1 MKIKSRGDAPR
12 LEINEA
18 ELKKEALQKPI
29 SRVKQAEAARVKARK
44 RLRQSVDSID
54 ARSSNSYHAEA
65 PDAKS
70 AAAQSASVKRIQRQH
85 STEFVKRLNTEPAS
99 KSSVLKSAAPESIQS
114 RLHSVSE
121 LETPRSRLKSGAA
134 GQVIRRELHK
144 QIEQDEADN
153 TGLQAAHTLERS
165 GETAL
170 YTSSQLREAR
180 TSYHLK
186 QAVRAEQRVDRANT
200 HFLQKQQ
207 EIEQPKSGSNPSS
220 RAHQKKAIKK
230 EYMKAKAG
238 KATSRTAASRSAQ
251 KAARKSE
258 KAAGSILKKKGT
270 WLVLGLAGLLAV
282 VMNMLSSCT
291 PLVEASLQAIVMGT
305 YPAEE
310 ADVKAAERAYRDME
324 KELERE
330 MEDYERYHPG
340 YDEYIVD
347 ADDIWHDPYALIAL
361 ISAYHGGEEWTIDSA
376 YLTIEM
382 LYEWQYVVD
391 ESVTTETRYR
401 TEEQEGTRTVTD
413 PVTGQ
418 PYTEIYT
425 YDASVPYTYSTCTV
439 TLENKNLSHA
449 PVYIISRE
457 KVGLYAMYM
466 STLGNMPGL
475 FTGAHASTLK
485 DPLEYDVPQELLD
498 ADPKFALLVEEANK
512 RLGYPYVWGGYDPE
526 TSFDCSGFISWLF
539 TSTGI
544 NNIGHMGA
552 TTLYGY
558 SDHVAPHEAK
568 PGDVIFFEGTMGD
581 DVGGITHCGLYVGNN
596 MMVHCG
602 NPCSYADL
610 TESYWVE
617 HFYGF
622 GRLYD

>member
-1 MKIKSRGDAPR
+1 MKKEKRKSVR
-12 LEINEA
+12 LNFSES
-18 ELKKEALQKPI
+18 ELKNPELQKPI
-29 SRVKQAEAARVKARK
+29 EQVQKAQHHADKVRK
-44 RLRQSVDSID
+44 RLHQPVDGTAENPSPLH
-54 ARSSNSYHAEA
+54 HAETA
-65 PDAKS
+65 DAKP
-70 AAAQSASVKRIQRQH
+70 AADQAVTVKRIQRQQ
-85 STEFVKRLNTEPAS
+85 STEFVKRLNTEPTA
-99 KSSVLKSAAPESIQS
+99 KSSVLKSAVPDSIQS

-121 LETPRSRLKSGAA
+121 LEAPNPRLKSSAA
-134 GQVIRRELHK
+134 GKALRNELHK

-153 TGLQAAHTLERS
+153 TGLQAAHTMERS
-165 GETAL
+165 GETAVH
-170 YTSSQLREAR
+170 TGSQIRDVQTTR
-180 TSYHLK
+180 RLK
-186 QAVRAEQRVDRANT
+186 QAVRAEEKVDRANIR
-200 HFLQKQQ
+200 FLQKQQ
-207 EIEQPKSGSNPSS
+207 ENKHPQTGSNPIS
-220 RAHQKKAIKK
+220 RARQKRAIQK
-230 EYMKAKAG
+230 EYRMAKAG
-238 KATSRTAASRSAQ
+238 KSTGRTATSHSA
-251 KAARKSE
+251 KRAVPNGE
-258 KAAGSILKKKGT
+258 KTLGTIIRKKGT
-270 WLVLGLAGLLAV
+270 WLLAGLVALLMV
-282 VMNMLSSCT
+282 VMNLMSSCT
-291 PLVEASLQAIVMGT
+291 PLVEAALQAIVMGT

-310 ADVKAAERAYRDME
+310 ADVKAAERAYRDKE
-324 KELERE
+324 KQLERE

-376 YLTIEM
+376 YPTIEM
-382 LYEWQYVVD
+382 LFEWQYVVE
-391 ESVTTETRYR
+391 ESVTTQTRYR
-401 TEEQEGTRTVTD
+401 QDGEEQ
-413 PVTGQ
+413 
-418 PYTEIYT
+418 I
-425 YDASVPYTYSTCTV
+425 PYTYSICTV
-439 TLENKNLSHA
+439 TMENKNLSHA
-449 PVYIISRE
+449 PVYIMSRE

-485 DPLEYDVPQELLD
+485 DPMEYDVPQELLD
-498 ADPKFALLVEEANK
+498 ADPKFALLGEEANK

-558 SDHVAPHEAK
+558 SDPVAPHEAK

>member
-1 MKIKSRGDAPR
+1 MKKEKRKSVR
-12 LEINEA
+12 LNFSES
-18 ELKKEALQKPI
+18 ELKNPELQKPI
-29 SRVKQAEAARVKARK
+29 EQVQKAQHYAGKVRK
-44 RLRQSVDSID
+44 RLHQTVDGTAENPS
-54 ARSSNSYHAEA
+54 RLHHAETA
-65 PDAKS
+65 DAKP
-70 AAAQSASVKRIQRQH
+70 AADQTVTVKRIQRQQ
-85 STEFVKRLNTEPAS
+85 STEFVKRLNTEPAA

-121 LETPRSRLKSGAA
+121 LEAPKPRLKSGAA
-134 GQVIRRELHK
+134 GKALRNELHK

-153 TGLQAAHTLERS
+153 TGLQAAHMLERS
-165 GETAL
+165 GETAVH
-170 YTSSQLREAR
+170 TGSQIRDVHTTR
-180 TSYHLK
+180 RLK
-186 QAVRAEQRVDRANT
+186 QAVRAEEKVDRVNIR
-200 HFLQKQQ
+200 FLQKQQ
-207 EIEQPKSGSNPSS
+207 EIQHPQTGSNPIS
-220 RAHQKKAIKK
+220 RARQKRAIQK
-230 EYMKAKAG
+230 EYRMAKAG
-238 KATSRTAASRSAQ
+238 KSTGRTAASRSA
-251 KAARKSE
+251 KRAVHNGE
-258 KAAGSILKKKGT
+258 KTLGTIIRKKGT
-270 WLVLGLAGLLAV
+270 WLLAGLVALLMV
-282 VMNMLSSCT
+282 VMNLMSSCT
-291 PLVEASLQAIVMGT
+291 PLVEAALQAIVMGT

-310 ADVKAAERAYRDME
+310 ADVKAAERAYRNME

-340 YDEYIVD
+340 HDEYIVD
-347 ADDIWHDPYALIAL
+347 ADEIWHDPYALISL
-361 ISAYHGGEEWTIDSA
+361 ISAYHNGEEWTIDSA
-376 YLTIEM
+376 YPTIEM
-382 LYEWQYVVD
+382 LFEWQYVVE
-391 ESVTTETRYR
+391 ESVTTQTRYR
-401 TEEQEGTRTVTD
+401 QEGEEQ
-413 PVTGQ
+413 
-418 PYTEIYT
+418 I
-425 YDASVPYTYSTCTV
+425 PYTYTICTV
-439 TLENKNLSHA
+439 TMENKNLSHA
-449 PVYIISRE
+449 PVYIMSHE

-558 SDHVAPHEAK
+558 SDPVTPHEAK

>member
-1 MKIKSRGDAPR
+1 MKIKSKGAAPR
-12 LEINEA
+12 LQFTEA
-18 ELKKEALQKPI
+18 ELKEEALQKPI
-29 SRVKQAEAARVKARK
+29 SRVNQAEAARVKARK
-44 RLRQSVDSID
+44 HLRQSVDSLD
-54 ARSSNSYHAEA
+54 EHSSHSYHAEVSEIK
-65 PDAKS
+65 PSGD
-70 AAAQSASVKRIQRQH
+70 QSASVKRIQRKQ
-85 STEFVKRLNTEPAS
+85 STEFVKRLNTEPTS

-134 GQVIRRELHK
+134 GKVLRKELHK

-165 GETAL
+165 GETAVH
-170 YTSSQLREAR
+170 TGSQIRDVQTTHR
-180 TSYHLK
+180 LK
-186 QAVRAEQRVDRANT
+186 QAVRAEEKVDRANIR
-200 HFLQKQQ
+200 FLQKQQ
-207 EIEQPKSGSNPSS
+207 EIEQPKNGSNPSS

-230 EYMKAKAG
+230 EYRMAKAG
-238 KATSRTAASRSAQ
+238 KSTGRTAASRSAQ
-251 KAARKSE
+251 KAAHKSE
-258 KAAGSILKKKGT
+258 NTAGTILKKKGT
-270 WLVLGLAGLLAV
+270 WLVLGLVGLLAV

-324 KELERE
+324 KQLERE

-340 YDEYIVD
+340 YDEYLVD

-376 YLTIEM
+376 YPTIEM
-382 LYEWQYVVD
+382 LFEWQYVVD
-391 ESVTTETRYR
+391 ERITTETRYR
-401 TEEQEGTRTVTD
+401 TEEQEGTRTITD

-418 PYTEIYT
+418 TYTETYT
-425 YDASVPYTYSTCTV
+425 YDASVAYTYSICTV
-439 TLENKNLSHA
+439 TMENKNLSHA
-449 PVYIISRE
+449 PVYIMSRE

-485 DPLEYDVPQELLD
+485 DPMEYDVPQELLD
-498 ADPKFALLVEEANK
+498 SDPKFALLVEEANK

-558 SDHVAPHEAK
+558 SDPVAPHEAK
-568 PGDVIFFEGTMGD
+568 PGDVIFFEGTMGE

>member
-1 MKIKSRGDAPR
+1 MKKEKRKSVR
-12 LEINEA
+12 LNFSES
-18 ELKKEALQKPI
+18 ELKNPELQKPI
-29 SRVKQAEAARVKARK
+29 EQVQKAQHHADKVRK
-44 RLRQSVDSID
+44 RLHQPVDGTAENPSPLH
-54 ARSSNSYHAEA
+54 HAETA
-65 PDAKS
+65 DAKP
-70 AAAQSASVKRIQRQH
+70 AADQAVTVKRIQRQQ
-85 STEFVKRLNTEPAS
+85 STEFVKRLNTEPTA
-99 KSSVLKSAAPESIQS
+99 KSSVLKSAVPDSIQS

-121 LETPRSRLKSGAA
+121 LEAPNPRLKSSAA
-134 GQVIRRELHK
+134 GKALRNELHK

-165 GETAL
+165 GETAVH
-170 YTSSQLREAR
+170 TGSQIRDVQTTR
-180 TSYHLK
+180 RLK
-186 QAVRAEQRVDRANT
+186 QAVRAEEKVDRANIR
-200 HFLQKQQ
+200 FLQKQQ
-207 EIEQPKSGSNPSS
+207 ENKHPQTGSNPIS
-220 RAHQKKAIKK
+220 RARQKRAIQK
-230 EYMKAKAG
+230 EYRMAKAG
-238 KATSRTAASRSAQ
+238 KPTGRTAASHSAKRAVQ
-251 KAARKSE
+251 NGE
-258 KAAGSILKKKGT
+258 KTLGTIIRKKGT
-270 WLVLGLAGLLAV
+270 WLLAGLVALLMV
-282 VMNMLSSCT
+282 VMNLMSSCT
-291 PLVEASLQAIVMGT
+291 PLVEAALQAIVMGT

-310 ADVKAAERAYRDME
+310 ADVKAAERAYRDKE
-324 KELERE
+324 KQLERE

-376 YLTIEM
+376 YPTIEM
-382 LYEWQYVVD
+382 LFEWQYVVE
-391 ESVTTETRYR
+391 ESVTTQTRYR
-401 TEEQEGTRTVTD
+401 QDGEEQ
-413 PVTGQ
+413 
-418 PYTEIYT
+418 I
-425 YDASVPYTYSTCTV
+425 PYTYSICTV
-439 TLENKNLSHA
+439 TMENKNLSHA
-449 PVYIISRE
+449 PVYIMSRE

-485 DPLEYDVPQELLD
+485 DPMEYDVPQELLD
-498 ADPKFALLVEEANK
+498 SDPKFALLVEEANK

-558 SDHVAPHEAK
+558 SDPVAPHEAK
-568 PGDVIFFEGTMGD
+568 PGDVIFFEGTMGE

>member
-1 MKIKSRGDAPR
+1 MKKEKRKSVR
-12 LEINEA
+12 LNFSES
-18 ELKKEALQKPI
+18 ELKNPELQKPI
-29 SRVKQAEAARVKARK
+29 EQVQKAQHHADKVRK
-44 RLRQSVDSID
+44 RLRQPVDGTAENPSPLH
-54 ARSSNSYHAEA
+54 HAETA
-65 PDAKS
+65 DAKP
-70 AAAQSASVKRIQRQH
+70 AADQTVTVKRIQRQQ
-85 STEFVKRLNTEPAS
+85 STEFVKRLNTEPTA
-99 KSSVLKSAAPESIQS
+99 KGSVLKSAVPDSIQS

-121 LETPRSRLKSGAA
+121 LEAPKPRLKSGAA
-134 GQVIRRELHK
+134 GQTIRRELHK

-165 GETAL
+165 GETAVH
-170 YTSSQLREAR
+170 TGSQIRDVQTTR
-180 TSYHLK
+180 RLK
-186 QAVRAEQRVDRANT
+186 QAVRAEEKVDRANIR
-200 HFLQKQQ
+200 FLQKQQ
-207 EIEQPKSGSNPSS
+207 EIQHPQTGSNPIS
-220 RAHQKKAIKK
+220 RARQKRAIQK
-230 EYMKAKAG
+230 EYRMAKAG
-238 KATSRTAASRSAQ
+238 KSTGRTAASRSAKRAVQ
-251 KAARKSE
+251 NGE
-258 KAAGSILKKKGT
+258 KTLGTIIRKKGT
-270 WLVLGLAGLLAV
+270 WLLAGLVALLMV
-282 VMNMLSSCT
+282 VMNLMSSCT
-291 PLVEASLQAIVMGT
+291 PLVEATLQAIVMGT

-310 ADVKAAERAYRDME
+310 ADVKAAERAYRNME

-340 YDEYIVD
+340 HDEYIVD
-347 ADDIWHDPYALIAL
+347 ADEIWHDPYALISL
-361 ISAYHGGEEWTIDSA
+361 ISAYHNGEEWTIDSA
-376 YLTIEM
+376 YPTIEM
-382 LYEWQYVVD
+382 LFEWQYVVD
-391 ESVTTETRYR
+391 ESVTTQTRYR
-401 TEEQEGTRTVTD
+401 QEGEEQ
-413 PVTGQ
+413 
-418 PYTEIYT
+418 I
-425 YDASVPYTYSTCTV
+425 PYTYTICTV
-439 TLENKNLSHA
+439 TMENKNLSHA
-449 PVYIISRE
+449 PVYIMSRE

-485 DPLEYDVPQELLD
+485 DPLEYHVPQELLD
-498 ADPKFALLVEEANK
+498 ADPKFAMLVEEANK
-512 RLGYPYVWGGYDPE
+512 RLGYPYVWGGFDPE

-558 SDHVAPHEAK
+558 SDPVAPHEAK
-568 PGDVIFFEGTMGD
+568 PGDVIFFEGTMGE

>member
-1 MKIKSRGDAPR
+1 M
-12 LEINEA
+12 A
-18 ELKKEALQKPI
+18 ENPSPLH
-29 SRVKQAEAARVKARK
+29 
-44 RLRQSVDSID
+44 
-54 ARSSNSYHAEA
+54 HAETA
-65 PDAKS
+65 DAKP
-70 AAAQSASVKRIQRQH
+70 AADQTVTVKRIQRQQ
-85 STEFVKRLNTEPAS
+85 STEFVKRLNTEPTA
-99 KSSVLKSAAPESIQS
+99 KGSVLKSAVPDSIQS

-121 LETPRSRLKSGAA
+121 LEAPKPRLKSGAA
-134 GQVIRRELHK
+134 GQTIRRELHK

-165 GETAL
+165 GETAVH
-170 YTSSQLREAR
+170 TGSQIRDVQTTR
-180 TSYHLK
+180 RLK
-186 QAVRAEQRVDRANT
+186 QAVRAEEKVDRANIR
-200 HFLQKQQ
+200 FLQKQQ
-207 EIEQPKSGSNPSS
+207 EIQYPQTGSNPIS
-220 RAHQKKAIKK
+220 RARQKRAIQK
-230 EYMKAKAG
+230 EYRMAKAG
-238 KATSRTAASRSAQ
+238 KSTGRTTASRSAKRAVQ
-251 KAARKSE
+251 NGE
-258 KAAGSILKKKGT
+258 KKLGTIIHKKGT
-270 WLVLGLAGLLAV
+270 WLLAGLVALLMV
-282 VMNMLSSCT
+282 VMNLMSSCT
-291 PLVEASLQAIVMGT
+291 PLVEAALQAIVMGT

-324 KELERE
+324 KQLERE

-376 YLTIEM
+376 YPTIEM
-382 LYEWQYVVD
+382 LFEWQYVVE
-391 ESVTTETRYR
+391 ESVTTQTRYR
-401 TEEQEGTRTVTD
+401 QEGEEQ
-413 PVTGQ
+413 
-418 PYTEIYT
+418 I
-425 YDASVPYTYSTCTV
+425 PYTYSICTV
-439 TLENKNLSHA
+439 TMENKNLSHA
-449 PVYIISRE
+449 PVYIMSRE

-526 TSFDCSGFISWLF
+526 TSFDCSGFILWLF

-558 SDHVAPHEAK
+558 SDPVAPHEAK